1 VTTDAP
7 NWKGLGDLL
16 ITRRVQLDPEY
27 KNRRKFVAATATGS
41 TDSWYRMINSVETGN
56 RDNYAR
62 QTIAAIEV
70 AYQLKPGS
78 LMRSL
83 RTQTLE
89 PAQADQPAADP
100 GTDRAIVEELRA
112 QATSQ
117 DKTIGDIL
125 VERGLATPDEL
136 TLSDQKRRDEM
147 VQDIVNSN
155 LPDDTKNRILLDYVG
170 RRRGA
175 FRARNIPDN
184 FDPNQEGREAL

>member
-1 VTTDAP
+1 MTTDAP

-41 TDSWYRMINSVETGN
+41 TDSWYRMINSIETGN
-56 RDNYAR
+56 RDNYSR
-62 QTIAAIEV
+62 QTIAAIEI

-155 LPDDTKNRILLDYVG
+155 LPDDTKNRILLDYVE
-170 RRRGA
+170 RRRGS

-184 FDPNQEGREAL
+184 FDPNREGREAL